1 MATLLEL
8 QAQLMR
14 EPAPALAP
22 APQKQTL
29 PLGVGPRQGLPA
41 ELEGVEKFFVAFSGG
56 KDSVAC
62 VLHLLDIGIPR
73 DRIELWHYM
82 MDPPDKPLMDWPITE
97 DYCRQFAKAL
107 GLVILF
113 SGKVGGFEKE
123 MMRENAPAGAVFY
136 ATLNEAGKPVRR
148 VLEPADRVRVTKLAF
163 PPPVGDMQRR
173 WCSAALKMEVGDR
186 IIRNDPRLQ
195 AGTWCVVTGIRA
207 SESDARAK
215 QDPLVQETVR
225 RGTSRERT
233 VWTWLAVHDWPEA
246 DVWAI
251 LEKHRV
257 NPHPAYK
264 IGFGRVS
271 CMTCIFGNREQ
282 WATVKAIA
290 PERFDTIA
298 DYEDYFGKMDPAR
311 RVDRVSKETGE
322 PIPHAGAISIL
333 DVNESEKTGLPPKYR
348 KIRELVRGNYMAI
361 RPVGPLGKGTGK
373 EVNVLA
379 SYTEAAAEVLK
390 NLANA
395 VVQASTREER
405 RTILSAAVTDLAG
418 IEAAASLPGKFIK
431 QMKAQVVAAGGDVAA
446 NVKGYFDAVDTV
458 REQGI
463 FVPPA
468 ESFVP
473 SGMDREVKL
482 SQASRYTDAILLPP
496 GKWKRPAGAFKR
508 DGGPI

>member
-1 MATLLEL
+1 MALLSDL
-8 QAQLMR
+8 QARLAR
-14 EPAPALAP
+14 ESTPAAS

-82 MDPPDKPLMDWPITE
+82 MDPPDKPFMDWPITE

-148 VLEPADRVRVTKLAF
+148 VLEPAGRQLVTKLAF
-163 PPPVGDMQRR
+163 PPPVGNLQAR
-173 WCSAALKMEVGDR
+173 WCSSALKMEVGER
-186 IIRNDPRLQ
+186 ILHNDPRLQ
-195 AGTWCVVTGIRA
+195 DGTFCVVTGIRA
-207 SESDARAK
+207 DESVQRAK
-215 QDPLVQETVR
+215 QDPLAV
-225 RGTSRERT
+225 ERAKKRT
-233 VWTWLAVHDWPEA
+233 IWTWLAVHDWPEA

-251 LEKHRV
+251 LERYRV

-282 WATVKAIA
+282 WATVKAIN
-290 PERFDTIA
+290 PERFEIIA
-298 DYEDYFGKMDPAR
+298 DYEDFFGDMPAER
-311 RVDRVSKETGE
+311 RVDRVNKQGE
-322 PIPHAGAISIL
+322 FIPHAGAISIQN
-333 DVNESEKTGLPPKYR
+333 VGTKERPKYR
-348 KIRELVRGNYMAI
+348 KIRELVAGNYVAKRREI
-361 RPVGPLGKGTGK
+361 S
-373 EVNVLA
+373 A
-379 SYTEAAAEVLK
+379 YTEAAAEILE

-395 VVQASTREER
+395 VVQASGREQR
-405 RTILSAAVTDLAG
+405 RAILSAAVTDLAG
-418 IEAAASLPGKFIK
+418 VESVATLPAAI
-431 QMKAQVVAAGGDVAA
+431 VVKYKKKILAVDPSVKK
-446 NVKGYFDAVDTV
+446 NVEGYF
-458 REQGI
+458 QGVNTMRTEDVVI
-463 FVPPA
+463 PPARSHVPP
-468 ESFVP
+468 
-473 SGMDREVKL
+473 GMDREVKL